1 MFSLKVSGVARDHMH
16 IGVLQWALLTLC
28 EHRMKTSLVE
38 RDTEGERER
47 GSAGDKVIRK
57 AGCHHPPD
65 PAIIILDSNSHCFHQ
80 VLRQKEECGI
90 WPSMCDDISGSL
102 SQSWELLPVR

>member
-1 MFSLKVSGVARDHMH
+1 MFTLKVCGLSRDHMH
-16 IGVLQWALLTLC
+16 IGALQWVLLTVC

-38 RDTEGERER
+38 RDTER
-47 GSAGDKVIRK
+47 GSARDKAIRK

-102 SQSWELLPVR
+102 SRSWELLPAC